1 MPITTNEAEPSSS
14 PFKKSDSHFLEYKSQ
29 LLHRGDV
36 LIHQD
41 TDGDSQRLGA
51 DIACHVEDH
60 RLEADK
66 KGDTVNDRFENTDYR
81 GNAHAEEEQQ
91 HQPRETFF
99 KLCNSGSC
107 RSSSEVRPAS
117 FA

>member
-1 MPITTNEAEPSSS
+1 MKMPITTNEAEPSSS
-14 PFKKSDSHFLEYKSQ
+14 PFKNPIRISLEYKPQ

-66 KGDTVNDRFENTDYR
+66 KCDTVNDRLENADHR
-81 GNAHAEEEQQ
+81 GNTHAEEE
-91 HQPRETFF
+91 
-99 KLCNSGSC
+99 
-107 RSSSEVRPAS
+107 
-117 FA
+117 